1 MTKTELFYFYM
12 EAKKAELTETKNS
25 LLSSLISLLI
35 IKNYAKDLNIEYLW
49 KYERKVLWDIKL
61 TTVSR
66 VRAVIFA
73 AKE

>member
-35 IKNYAKDLNIEYLW
+35 IKNYAKDLNLEYLW

>member
-1 MTKTELFYFYM
+1 MTKTELLYFYM

-35 IKNYAKDLNIEYLW
+35 IKNYAKDLNLEYLW
-49 KYERKVLWDIKL
+49 KYERKVLWDIKV
-61 TTVSR
+61 TIVSR

>member
-1 MTKTELFYFYM
+1 MTKTELLYFYM

-35 IKNYAKDLNIEYLW
+35 IKNYAKDLNLEYLW

>member
-49 KYERKVLWDIKL
+49 KYERKVLWDIKV
-61 TTVSR
+61 TIVSR

>member
-1 MTKTELFYFYM
+1 MTKTELLYFYM

-49 KYERKVLWDIKL
+49 KYERKVLWDIKV
-61 TTVSR
+61 TIVSR

>member
-1 MTKTELFYFYM
+1 MTKAELFYFYM

-35 IKNYAKDLNIEYLW
+35 IKNYAKDLNLEYLW